1 MSLLKSKGLINN
13 LSAGG
18 GISGS
23 NFREFTVSVSL
34 TETGLT
40 RIDDIVAAIFQ
51 SINLIRQ
58 QGLAAWRYAEKRAVQ
73 EMAFRYQEPSR
84 PIDTVSHMV
93 LNMQHYSDDDV
104 LYGDYVMQGYDE
116 PLIRKMLGYLTP
128 ENMRLTLIAKG
139 GKHNHQAKW
148 YDTPYS
154 VKPFTAAQL
163 THWQDDFIS
172 PTLSLPD
179 KNPFISYE
187 LDPVLLEA
195 PDKDKPEL
203 IQELPG
209 FRLWHLQDTEYRVPK
224 GVIYVAIDSPHA
236 VESVENIVKTRVSVE
251 MLLEAIN
258 ETTYP
263 AEVAGLSYNLY
274 AHQGGVTLKLSG
286 FNEKLPLLLDLV
298 LQKFANRDFNPERFN
313 IIKTQLLRSWTNA
326 TQNKP
331 INRLYNVMT
340 GILQPNNP
348 PYEALIEA
356 LEPLE
361 VSALPDFVTRVMS
374 ELHVEMFVYGNW
386 QKNQT
391 LALAE
396 TIKDA
401 LRVHNQRY
409 QESTVRWCC

>member
-1 MSLLKSKGLINN
+1 M
-13 LSAGG
+13 
-18 GISGS
+18 
-23 NFREFTVSVSL
+23 
-34 TETGLT
+34 
-40 RIDDIVAAIFQ
+40 
-51 SINLIRQ
+51 
-58 QGLAAWRYAEKRAVQ
+58 
-73 EMAFRYQEPSR
+73 
-84 PIDTVSHMV
+84 
-93 LNMQHYSDDDV
+93 
-104 LYGDYVMQGYDE
+104 
-116 PLIRKMLGYLTP
+116 
-128 ENMRLTLIAKG
+128 
-139 GKHNHQAKW
+139 
-148 YDTPYS
+148 
-154 VKPFTAAQL
+154 
-163 THWQDDFIS
+163 
-172 PTLSLPD
+172 
-179 KNPFISYE
+179 
-187 LDPVLLEA
+187 
-195 PDKDKPEL
+195 
-203 IQELPG
+203 
-209 FRLWHLQDTEYRVPK
+209 
-224 GVIYVAIDSPHA
+224 
-236 VESVENIVKTRVSVE
+236 
-251 MLLEAIN
+251 
-258 ETTYP
+258 
-263 AEVAGLSYNLY
+263 
-274 AHQGGVTLKLSG
+274 
-286 FNEKLPLLLDLV
+286 